1 MTTTKKAAGA
11 TRSAKKKS
19 TGATAALAKPLDTV
33 SGLTRSLRSLT
44 EQVVGMAGAAVD
56 TSLAAATGLFPHGVA
71 STKALVKAGT
81 FLRQVRE
88 AAGIPLDDLGQAINL
103 KDSALLELAETGKMA
118 LPFEV
123 ILRLAAVLARNDPVP
138 FVMNMTKAHSP
149 AMWQILESFGVGRL
163 VEHAGREHEFV
174 SIYRARDEA
183 RKLTDEE
190 FARVRKFVETA
201 FDMALEFNREAKAAN
216 QNKTPARRKA
226 ATHKASA

>member
-11 TRSAKKKS
+11 TRSAKTKS
-19 TGATAALAKPLDTV
+19 TVAAAALAKPLDTV

-44 EQVVGMAGAAVD
+44 EQMVGMAGAAVD

-71 STKALVKAGT
+71 STKALVKAGA

-216 QNKTPARRKA
+216 EPKAPAKRKSA
-226 ATHKASA
+226 VHKAGG